1 MYVVYQ
7 IHLRQVLK
15 ESYLNMRTKNL
26 QSVVFTLKTIFERVT
41 IAYSS
46 REERQKNTPLKTLT
60 MLGIGVMAINVVLGD
75 WSHQYG
81 SAVISLISCGFLVA
95 AHALNVYGQKNLSKI
110 LVIFTFNA
118 TFFLLSH
125 VEGLKSGSYLYFFP
139 IIFAMIFIIDVKISQ
154 DLIITEAITLMC
166 LGLTFIIAPYESL
179 IEDKPSQS
187 YLFLFRLNL
196 SISLILTAL
205 FSYFILRA
213 LEKNENEILDEKLL
227 GDTIYNTSLDATYI
241 IDMEKNIVVDCNKR
255 ALELFGFKEKEQIL
269 HSPVVTVLGTE
280 TDQRIKSF
288 SKDNF
293 VRHSPWF
300 GNMEFIRKDQTSIYA
315 YANIVL
321 FSHKQKSF
329 SKISI
334 LDITEI
340 KIAEVE
346 TLKAKEKAE
355 RAAKVKSRF
364 LSNMSHEL
372 RTPLNAI
379 IGTTN
384 ILVQEEYLPTQ
395 KPFFDVLKH
404 SSEHMMQLVND
415 VLDFSK
421 LEAEKMQLENA
432 PFSLKDF
439 LDKTITVFRSAIEKK
454 KVDFIINTDS
464 FQDIEI
470 IGDELRLN
478 QVLNNLISNSVKFT
492 EKGNVTLTAST
503 ITKRSNDIIVYFSVS
518 DTGIGIAQDKLNKVF
533 ASFYQTD
540 LETTRKYG
548 GSGLGLAI
556 SKYIVNKMGSDL
568 KVSSE
573 LGKGS
578 CFHFTINFKINNVK
592 QPYVQEKS
600 GAIQNDLTGKRIL
613 LAEDNP
619 VNMMVARRFLQKW
632 NADVDEAVNGLEA
645 VELYNKNHYDLLLVD
660 LEMPEMDGSET
671 VSEIRKTNNNI
682 PIIAFTAAVY
692 DNMYADLIEKGFT
705 DFIPKP
711 FRPEDLNNKIF
722 KHIQAA

>member
-1 MYVVYQ
+1 
-7 IHLRQVLK
+7 
-15 ESYLNMRTKNL
+15 MRTKNL
-26 QSVVFTLKTIFERVT
+26 QSVVFTLKTIFERLT

-60 MLGIGVMAINVVLGD
+60 LLGIGVMAINVVLGD

-81 SAVISLISCGFLVA
+81 SALISLLSCGLLVG

-118 TFFLLSH
+118 TFFLLSY

-154 DLIITEAITLMC
+154 DLIIAEAVTLLC

-213 LEKNENEILDEKLL
+213 LEKNEHEILDEKLL

-241 IDMEKNIVVDCNKR
+241 IDMEKNIVVDCNKS
-255 ALELFGFKEKEQIL
+255 ALELFGFTDKEQIL
-269 HSPVVTVLGTE
+269 LAPVVTVLGTE
-280 TDQRIKSF
+280 TDDRIKSF
-288 SKDNF
+288 SKDNY
-293 VRHSPWF
+293 VQHSPWF

-321 FSHKQKSF
+321 FAHKQKSF

-384 ILVQEEYLPTQ
+384 ILVQEHYLPTQ

-432 PFSLKDF
+432 PFSLKIF
-439 LDKTITVFRSAIEKK
+439 LDK
-454 KVDFIINTDS
+454 
-464 FQDIEI
+464 
-470 IGDELRLN
+470 
-478 QVLNNLISNSVKFT
+478 
-492 EKGNVTLTAST
+492 
-503 ITKRSNDIIVYFSVS
+503 
-518 DTGIGIAQDKLNKVF
+518 
-533 ASFYQTD
+533 
-540 LETTRKYG
+540 
-548 GSGLGLAI
+548 
-556 SKYIVNKMGSDL
+556 M
-568 KVSSE
+568 
-573 LGKGS
+573 
-578 CFHFTINFKINNVK
+578 INFYFISLV
-592 QPYVQEKS
+592 
-600 GAIQNDLTGKRIL
+600 
-613 LAEDNP
+613 
-619 VNMMVARRFLQKW
+619 RFCYRHL
-632 NADVDEAVNGLEA
+632 
-645 VELYNKNHYDLLLVD
+645 
-660 LEMPEMDGSET
+660 P
-671 VSEIRKTNNNI
+671 
-682 PIIAFTAAVY
+682 
-692 DNMYADLIEKGFT
+692 GF
-705 DFIPKP
+705 
-711 FRPEDLNNKIF
+711 
-722 KHIQAA
+722 